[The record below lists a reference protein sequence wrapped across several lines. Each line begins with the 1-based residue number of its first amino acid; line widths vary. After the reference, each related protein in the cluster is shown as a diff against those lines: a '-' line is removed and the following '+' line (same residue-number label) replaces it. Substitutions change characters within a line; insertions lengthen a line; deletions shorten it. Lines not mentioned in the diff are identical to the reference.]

1 MPSINSNTGAIYSVN
16 ASREADREM
25 STSMKR
31 LSSGE
36 RITNAG
42 DDAAGAAISDRMLS
56 QVKGLEMSV
65 RNAGDV
71 ISMAQV
77 SEGALGEISDILQR
91 VRELAIQSAS
101 DTYNAVERNY
111 IQTETNQLL
120 AEFDRVTKD
129 TEFNEVN
136 VLDGSFASKTFQI
149 GVRKGESAS
158 ISVSS
163 MRIDAIG
170 SYQQTTDMSTT
181 DTDIATSA
189 KLVTSAANTGADV
202 SHVEA
207 DTVTINGQFGNKAL
221 SVTAGM
227 SAKQIVDLVNH
238 SFDDH
243 GVDAIAST
251 QLKLEAVSSVNSP
264 ATTGVVTVA
273 FDLYGKNTTAVNVS
287 AAITLGT
294 TKATSDVETLRD
306 AVNAYTAQ
314 TGIEAVLSQDKSNLI
329 LTQAEGY
336 DIKVVDV
343 NFDLET
349 VDDTNLSTTTDAD
362 STNTTTLNV
371 ASTTG
376 VEVGDFVVITSDHAP
391 VPAGAYVT
399 AISAGASVTLSEAI
413 SGTVPSGATVKFVN
427 TSRALAI
434 TGLGDDETTA
444 GMGVTL
450 IDKDQTTHT
459 FDSARVTGQVT
470 FASTAQFTI
479 QADVEKGLFSTSPG
493 SASLQKLSTVKLNTR
508 ENAVNALDILDKAM
522 DRINLERAKL
532 GAIMSRMTKA
542 IDNLSN
548 VSMNTKESRGRITDA
563 DFALES
569 ANLTKNQILQQ
580 SATAMIAQASKSMQT
595 VLELLR

>member
-1 MPSINSNTGAIYSVN
+1 MPSINSNTGALFSVN
-16 ASREADREM
+16 ATNKTERDM

-31 LSSGE
+31 LSTGD

-56 QVKGLEMSV
+56 QVKGLEMSI

-120 AEFDRVTKD
+120 SEFDRVTKD

-149 GVRKGESAS
+149 GVRKGENAS

-170 SYQQTTDMSTT
+170 SYQQATDMSTT
-181 DTDIATSA
+181 DVDIATGA
-189 KLVTSAANTGADV
+189 KLVTAATDDNY
-202 SHVEA
+202 VEA

-221 SVTAGM
+221 TITANM
-227 SAKQIVDLVNH
+227 SAKEITDLVNQ
-238 SFDDH
+238 SFDSH
-243 GVDAIAST
+243 GVDAVAST
-251 QLKLEAVSSVNSP
+251 QLKLETVANAVAGS
-264 ATTGVVTVA
+264 AGTVTVA
-273 FDLYGKNTTAVNVS
+273 FNLYGKNTEVVNVS
-287 AAITLGT
+287 AAITCGT
-294 TKATSDVETLRD
+294 SEATSNVEPLRD
-306 AVNAYTAQ
+306 AINAYTAQ
-314 TGIEAVLSQDKSNLI
+314 TGIEATLSSDKSHLI
-329 LTQAEGY
+329 LVQDEGF
-336 DIKVVDV
+336 DIKIVDV
-343 NFDLET
+343 DFDLET
-349 VDDTNLSTTTDAD
+349 ANDVA
-362 STNTTTLNV
+362 TTTLDAACSN
-371 ASTTG
+371 STTVPVTATTG
-376 VEVGDFVVITSDHAP
+376 IEVGDFIVVTDTADAHISQ
-391 VPAGAYVT
+391 GAYVT
-399 AISAGASVTLSEAI
+399 AVNTGVSVTVNKAI
-413 SGTVPSGATVKFVN
+413 TIPNGSDVAFVN
-427 TSRALAI
+427 TDRVLSI
-434 TGLGDDETTA
+434 TGLSEDQASNGI
-444 GMGVTL
+444 GVTVV
-450 IDKDQTTHT
+450 DKGQTTHGK
-459 FDSARVTGQVT
+459 DSAIVSGQVT
-470 FASTAQFTI
+470 FNSTAQFTL
-479 QADVEKGLFSTSPG
+479 QADTDKGLFSTSPG
-493 SASLQKLSTVKLNTR
+493 SASLKKLSTIKLNTR
-508 ENAVNALDILDKAM
+508 QKAVDSLVILDKAL

-569 ANLTKNQILQQ
+569 ANLTKAQILQQ

>member
-1 MPSINSNTGAIYSVN
+1 MPSINSNTGALFSVN
-16 ASREADREM
+16 ATNKTERDM

-31 LSSGE
+31 LSTGD

-56 QVKGLEMSV
+56 QVKGLEMSI

-120 AEFDRVTKD
+120 SEFDRVTKD

-149 GVRKGESAS
+149 GVRKGENAS

-170 SYQQTTDMSTT
+170 SYQQATDMSTT
-181 DTDIATSA
+181 DVDIATGA
-189 KLVTSAANTGADV
+189 KLVTAATDD
-202 SHVEA
+202 SYVEA

-221 SVTAGM
+221 TITANM
-227 SAKQIVDLVNH
+227 SAKEITDLVNQ
-238 SFDDH
+238 SFDSH
-243 GVDAIAST
+243 GVDAVAST
-251 QLKLEAVSSVNSP
+251 QLKLETVANAVAGS
-264 ATTGVVTVA
+264 AGTVTVA
-273 FDLYGKNTTAVNVS
+273 FNLYGKNTEVVNVS
-287 AAITLGT
+287 AAITCGT
-294 TKATSDVETLRD
+294 SEATSNVEPLRD
-306 AVNAYTAQ
+306 AINAYTAQ
-314 TGIEAVLSQDKSNLI
+314 TGIEATLSSDKSHLI
-329 LTQAEGY
+329 LVQDEGY
-336 DIKVVDV
+336 DIKIVDV
-343 NFDLET
+343 DFDLET
-349 VDDTNLSTTTDAD
+349 ADDVA
-362 STNTTTLNV
+362 TTTLDAACTNSTTVPV
-371 ASTTG
+371 AATTG
-376 VEVGDFVVITSDHAP
+376 VEVGDFIVVTDAADAHVSQ
-391 VPAGAYVT
+391 GAYVT
-399 AISAGASVTLSEAI
+399 AVNAGVSVTVNKAI
-413 SGTVPSGATVKFVN
+413 TIPNGSDVAFVN
-427 TSRALAI
+427 ADRVLSI
-434 TGLGDDETTA
+434 TGLSEDQASNGI
-444 GMGVTL
+444 GVTVV
-450 IDKDQTTHT
+450 DKSHSTGYGK
-459 FDSARVTGQVT
+459 DSAIVSGQIT
-470 FASTAQFTI
+470 FNSTAQFTL
-479 QADVEKGLFSTSPG
+479 QADTDKGLFSTSPG
-493 SASLQKLSTVKLNTR
+493 SASLKKLSTIKLNTR
-508 ENAVNALDILDKAM
+508 QKAVDSLVILDKAL

-569 ANLTKNQILQQ
+569 ANLTKAQILQQ

>member
-1 MPSINSNTGAIYSVN
+1 MPSINSNTGALFSVN
-16 ASREADREM
+16 AARETDRDM
-25 STSMKR
+25 STAMKR
-31 LSSGE
+31 LSTGD

-56 QVKGLEMSV
+56 QVKGLDMSI

-77 SEGALGEISDILQR
+77 SEGALGDISDILQR

-101 DTYNAVERNY
+101 DTYNATERNY

-149 GVRKGESAS
+149 GVRKGENAS

-170 SYQQTTDMSTT
+170 SYQQKTDM
-181 DTDIATSA
+181 DANDVDLATGA
-189 KLVTSAANTGADV
+189 KLQADATTV
-202 SHVEA
+202 GHVEA

-221 SVTAGM
+221 SVTANM
-227 SAKQIVDLVNH
+227 SAKQISDLVNQ

-251 QLKLEAVSSVNSP
+251 QLKLEAVANNVAGS
-264 ATTGVVTVA
+264 AGVITVA
-273 FDLYGKNTTAVNVS
+273 FDLYGKNTTKVNVS
-287 AAITLGT
+287 AAITTGT
-294 TKATSDVETLRD
+294 TRATSNVEPLRD
-306 AVNAYTAQ
+306 AINAYTAQ
-314 TGIEAVLSQDKSNLI
+314 TGIEAVLSADKSNLI

-336 DIKVVDV
+336 DIRIGDI

-349 VDDTNLSTTTDAD
+349 SNDGTIAAPTLTAD
-362 STNTTTLNV
+362 ETNTNV
-371 ASTTG
+371 LAVSAATNIAL
-376 VEVGDFVVITSDHAP
+376 GDFVTGDLI
-391 VPAGAYVT
+391 PAGAYVT
-399 AISAGASVTLSEAI
+399 AINGTNITISETIPTGVTAT
-413 SGTVPSGATVKFVN
+413 SGTTVKFV
-427 TSRALAI
+427 SAARSLAV
-434 TGLGDDETTA
+434 TGLGEDQTTA
-444 GMGVTL
+444 GVGVTL
-450 IDKDQTTHT
+450 LDKDQDNHNL
-459 FDSARVTGQVT
+459 DSARVTGQIT
-470 FASTAQFTI
+470 FNSTAQFTL
-479 QADVEKGLFSTSPG
+479 QADTTKGLFSTSPG
-493 SASLQKLSTVKLNTR
+493 SASLKKLSEVKLNTR
-508 ENAVNALDILDKAM
+508 NNAVDALVVLDKAM

-548 VSMNTKESRGRITDA
+548 VSMNTTESRGRIVDA

-569 ANLTKNQILQQ
+569 ANLTKAQILQQ

>member
-1 MPSINSNTGAIYSVN
+1 MPSINSNTGAMFSVN
-16 ASREADREM
+16 SARQTDRDM
-25 STSMKR
+25 ATAMKR
-31 LSSGE
+31 LSTGD

-56 QVKGLEMSV
+56 QVKGLEQSV

-77 SEGALGEISDILQR
+77 SEGALGEIGDILQR

-101 DTYNAVERNY
+101 DSYNATERNY
-111 IQTETNQLL
+111 IQAETNQML

-129 TEFNEVN
+129 TEFNEIN
-136 VLDGSFASKTFQI
+136 VLDGSFASRTFQI
-149 GVRKGESAS
+149 GIRKGESAS

-170 SYQQTTDMSTT
+170 AYQQKTDMSTT
-181 DTDIATSA
+181 DVDVATSA
-189 KLVTSAANTGADV
+189 KLIGAATDAGD
-202 SHVEA
+202 VEA

-221 SVTAGM
+221 SITADM
-227 SAKQIVDLVNH
+227 SAKEVADLVNQN
-238 SFDDH
+238 FDST
-243 GVDAIAST
+243 GVDAAAST
-251 QLKLEAVSSVNSP
+251 QLKIEAVANAVAGS
-264 ATTGVVTVA
+264 AGVVTVA
-273 FDLYGKNTTAVNVS
+273 FDLYGKNTEVVNVS
-287 AAITLGT
+287 AAITTGT
-294 TKATSDVETLRD
+294 TKATSNIEPLRD
-306 AVNAYTAQ
+306 AINAYTAQ
-314 TGIEAVLSQDKSNLI
+314 TGIEAVLSQDKSNLV

-349 VDDTNLSTTTDAD
+349 VDDRNLTTTLDAAAA
-362 STNTTTLNV
+362 NTTTIPV
-371 ASTTG
+371 ASTTD
-376 VEVGDFVVITSDHAP
+376 VEVGDFMVVTSAHGPQA
-391 VPAGAYVT
+391 AGAYVT
-399 AISAGASVTLSEAI
+399 AVNAGASVVVSEACTI
-413 SGTVPSGATVKFVN
+413 ENGASVSFIN

-434 TGLGDDETTA
+434 TGLAEDGSTVGIGRT
-444 GMGVTL
+444 V
-450 IDKDQTTHT
+450 IDKEQTTHGL
-459 FDSARVTGQVT
+459 DGARVTGQVT
-470 FASTAQFTI
+470 FNSTAQFTV
-479 QADVEKGLFSTSPG
+479 QADVTKGLFTTAPG
-493 SASLQKLSTVKLNTR
+493 SADLIKLSTVKLNTR
-508 ENAVNALDILDKAM
+508 ENAVNALVVLDKAL

-548 VSMNTKESRGRITDA
+548 VAMNTVESRGRIVDA

-569 ANLTKNQILQQ
+569 ANLTKAQILQQ

>member
-1 MPSINSNTGAIYSVN
+1 MPSINSNTGALFSVN
-16 ASREADREM
+16 ASRENDREM
-25 STSMKR
+25 STAMKR
-31 LSSGE
+31 LSTGD

-56 QVKGLEMSV
+56 QVKGLDMSI

-101 DTYNAVERNY
+101 DTYNSTERNY

-149 GVRKGESAS
+149 GVRKGENAS

-170 SYQQTTDMSTT
+170 AYQQTTDMSTT
-181 DTDIATSA
+181 DVDLATGA
-189 KLVTSAANTGADV
+189 KLQADADTV
-202 SHVEA
+202 GHVEA

-221 SVTAGM
+221 SVTANM
-227 SAKQIVDLVNH
+227 SAKQISDLVNQ

-243 GVDAIAST
+243 GVDAVAST
-251 QLKLEAVSSVNSP
+251 QLKLEAVANAVSGN
-264 ATTGVVTVA
+264 AGVVTVA
-273 FDLYGKNTTAVNVS
+273 FDLYGKNTTKVNVS
-287 AAITLGT
+287 ASITTGT
-294 TKATSDVETLRD
+294 TRATSNIEPLRD
-306 AVNAYTAQ
+306 AINAYTAQ
-314 TGIEAVLSQDKSNLI
+314 TGIEAVLSADKSNLI
-329 LTQAEGY
+329 LTQAEGF
-336 DIKVVDV
+336 DIRIGDI
-343 NFDLET
+343 NFDLESS
-349 VDDTNLSTTTDAD
+349 ND
-362 STNTTTLNV
+362 SAI
-371 ASTTG
+371 ASTTLSADETNTN
-376 VEVGDFVVITSDHAP
+376 VLAVANASNILVGDFVTGDLI
-391 VPAGAYVT
+391 PAGAYVT
-399 AISAGASVTLSEAI
+399 SI
-413 SGTVPSGATVKFVN
+413 SGTDITISETIPSTVTAATGTAVKFV
-427 TSRALAI
+427 SAARSLSV
-434 TGLGDDETTA
+434 TGLGEDQTTA
-444 GMGVTL
+444 GVGVTL
-450 IDKDQTTHT
+450 LDKDQTSHNL
-459 FDSARVTGQVT
+459 DSARVTGQIT
-470 FASTAQFTI
+470 FNSTAQFTL
-479 QADVEKGLFSTSPG
+479 QADTTKGLFSTSPG
-493 SASLQKLSTVKLNTR
+493 SASLKKLSEVKLNSRT
-508 ENAVNALDILDKAM
+508 NAVDALVVLDKAM

-548 VSMNTKESRGRITDA
+548 VSMNTTESRGRIVDA

-569 ANLTKNQILQQ
+569 ANLTKAQILQQ

>member
-31 LSSGE
+31 LSTGE

-158 ISVSS
+158 VSVSS

-170 SYQQTTDMSTT
+170 SYQQTTDMSST

-189 KLVTSAANTGADV
+189 RLVTSATDDGF
-202 SHVEA
+202 VEA

-221 SVTAGM
+221 SVTANM
-227 SAKQIVDLVNH
+227 SAKEVVDLVNH

-251 QLKLEAVSSVNSP
+251 QLKLEAVSSVNTP

-273 FDLYGKNTTAVNVS
+273 FDLYGKNTTAVNIS
-287 AAITLGT
+287 AAITLGS

-349 VDDTNLSTTTDAD
+349 VDDTNATMTSA
-362 STNTTTLNV
+362 SSVAGTTLTV
-371 ASTTG
+371 DDTTG
-376 VEVGDFVVITSDHAP
+376 VEVGDFLVVTSDHVQLP
-391 VPAGAYVT
+391 TGVYVL
-399 AISAGASVTLSEAI
+399 SVASGTTLTLSEALPA
-413 SGTVPSGATVKFVN
+413 TYDAGATIKAVN

-459 FDSARVTGQVT
+459 FDSARVTGQGN
-470 FASTAQFTI
+470 FCFNCTI
-479 QADVEKGLFSTSPG
+479 HNP
-493 SASLQKLSTVKLNTR
+493 
-508 ENAVNALDILDKAM
+508 
-522 DRINLERAKL
+522 
-532 GAIMSRMTKA
+532 SRY
-542 IDNLSN
+542 
-548 VSMNTKESRGRITDA
+548 R
-563 DFALES
+563 
-569 ANLTKNQILQQ
+569 
-580 SATAMIAQASKSMQT
+580 
-595 VLELLR
+595 

>member
-31 LSSGE
+31 LSSGD

-111 IQTETNQLL
+111 MQTETNQLL

-189 KLVTSAANTGADV
+189 KLVTGASD
-202 SHVEA
+202 SGHVEA

-221 SVTAGM
+221 SVTADM
-227 SAKQIVDLVNH
+227 SAKQIVDLVNN

-251 QLKLEAVSSVNSP
+251 QLKLEAVANSVAGS
-264 ATTGVVTVA
+264 TGVVTVA
-273 FDLYGKNTTAVNVS
+273 FDLYGKNTTAVNIS
-287 AAITLGT
+287 AAITLGS
-294 TKATSDVETLRD
+294 TKATSDVEPLRD
-306 AVNAYTAQ
+306 AINAYTAE
-314 TGIEAVLSQDKSNLI
+314 TGIEAVLSQDKSNI
-329 LTQAEGY
+329 IMTQAEGY
-336 DIKVVDV
+336 DIKMIDTD
-343 NFDLET
+343 FDLET
-349 VDDTNLSTTTDAD
+349 VNDTNLSTTTDAD
-362 STNTTTLNV
+362 STDSTTLNV
-371 ASTTG
+371 TSTTG

-399 AISAGASVTLSEAI
+399 AISSGASVTLSEAI

-427 TSRALAI
+427 TSRALAV
-434 TGLGDDETTA
+434 TGLGEDQTTA

-450 IDKDQTTHT
+450 IDKQQTTHT

-470 FASTAQFTI
+470 FASTSQFTV
-479 QADVEKGLFSTSPG
+479 QADTDKGLFSTSPG
-493 SASLQKLSTVKLNTR
+493 AATLKKLSTVKLNTR
-508 ENAVNALDILDKAM
+508 TNAVNALDILDKAL

-542 IDNLSN
+542 IDNISN
-548 VSMNTKESRGRITDA
+548 VAMNTKESRGRITDA

>member
-1 MPSINSNTGAIYSVN
+1 MPSINSNTGALFSVN
-16 ASREADREM
+16 AARKTDQDM
-25 STSMKR
+25 STAMKR
-31 LSSGE
+31 LSTGD

-91 VRELAIQSAS
+91 IRELAIQSAS
-101 DTYNAVERNY
+101 DTYNATERNY

-120 AEFDRVTKD
+120 SEFDRVTKD

-149 GVRKGESAS
+149 GVRKGENAS

-189 KLVTSAANTGADV
+189 KLVTAATDSG
-202 SHVEA
+202 HVEA

-221 SVTAGM
+221 SVTADM
-227 SAKQIVDLVNH
+227 SAKQVADLVNF

-251 QLKLEAVSSVNSP
+251 QLKLEAVSSVNTP

-273 FDLYGKNTTAVNVS
+273 FDLYGKNTTAVNIS

-294 TKATSDVETLRD
+294 TKATSSVETLRD

-329 LTQAEGY
+329 LTNAEGH

-349 VDDTNLSTTTDAD
+349 VNDTNASVTSA
-362 STNTTTLNV
+362 SSVAGTTLNV
-371 ASTTG
+371 NDSSAI
-376 VEVGDFVVITSDHAP
+376 EVGDFLVVTSDH
-391 VPAGAYVT
+391 VQLPAGVYVT
-399 AISAGASVTLSEAI
+399 AKPNGTSVTLSEAL
-413 SGTVPSGATVKFVN
+413 PDAYAAGATIKAVN
-427 TSRALAI
+427 TSRALAV
-434 TGLGDDETTA
+434 TGLGEDQTTA

-470 FASTAQFTI
+470 FASTAQFTV
-479 QADVEKGLFSTSPG
+479 QADTTKGLFSTSPG
-493 SASLQKLSTVKLNTR
+493 SATLQKLSTVKLNTR
-508 ENAVNALDILDKAM
+508 TNAVNALDILDKAL

-542 IDNLSN
+542 IDNISN
-548 VSMNTKESRGRITDA
+548 VAMNTTESRGRITDA

-569 ANLTKNQILQQ
+569 ANLTRAQILQQ

>member
-31 LSSGE
+31 LSTGD

-170 SYQQTTDMSTT
+170 SYQQTTDMSST

-189 KLVTSAANTGADV
+189 RLVTSATDDGF
-202 SHVEA
+202 VEA

-221 SVTAGM
+221 SVTANM
-227 SAKQIVDLVNH
+227 SAKEVVDLVNH

-251 QLKLEAVSSVNSP
+251 QLKLEAVSSVNTP

-273 FDLYGKNTTAVNVS
+273 FDLYGKNTTAVNIS
-287 AAITLGT
+287 AAITLGS

-349 VDDTNLSTTTDAD
+349 VDDTNATMTSAA
-362 STNTTTLNV
+362 SGAGTTLTV
-371 ASTTG
+371 DDTTG
-376 VEVGDFVVITSDHAP
+376 VEVGDFLVVTSDHVQLP
-391 VPAGAYVT
+391 TGVYVT
-399 AISAGASVTLSEAI
+399 AVASGTTLTLSEAL
-413 SGTVPSGATVKFVN
+413 PAAYDAGATIKAVN

-459 FDSARVTGQVT
+459 FDSARITGQVT

-479 QADVEKGLFSTSPG
+479 QADTDKGLFSTSPG
-493 SASLQKLSTVKLNTR
+493 AASLQKLSTVKLNTR

-542 IDNLSN
+542 IDNISN
-548 VSMNTKESRGRITDA
+548 VAMNTKESRGRITDA